1 MGALE
6 VRAKSNLYEL
16 PKKEANRILSK
27 CDKQTG
33 SRKLPFPRA
42 YPQIVGVISN
52 FVKCHRTGTPR
63 RQPGQATL
71 LIAVILSKKLRS
83 LRASLAV
90 AKPAS
95 RAPKTA
101 ME

>member
-6 VRAKSNLYEL
+6 VRAKSNLYGL

-52 FVKCHRTGTPR
+52 FLKCHRTGTPS
-63 RQPGQATL
+63 PAGQATL
-71 LIAVILSKKLRS
+71 LVAVILSKKLRS

-95 RAPKTA
+95 KAPKTA

>member
-27 CDKQTG
+27 CEQANRIEEAPFSASLSTDRG
-33 SRKLPFPRA
+33 GNLEFRKMPPNR
-42 YPQIVGVISN
+42 N
-52 FVKCHRTGTPR
+52 PR

-71 LIAVILSKKLRS
+71 LIAVIL
-83 LRASLAV
+83 
-90 AKPAS
+90 
-95 RAPKTA
+95 
-101 ME
+101 

>member
-6 VRAKSNLYEL
+6 VRAKSNFYEL

-27 CDKQTG
+27 CEQAN
-33 SRKLPFPRA
+33 RIEEAPFSASLSTDRGGNLEFHKMPAILASHFLNR
-42 YPQIVGVISN
+42 N
-52 FVKCHRTGTPR
+52 PR
-63 RQPGQATL
+63 RHCQKL
-71 LIAVILSKKLRS
+71 LFI
-83 LRASLAV
+83 RASLAV